1 MLTAKSFLLPLQQG
15 GGSSFFCRIFWKKKS
30 NLLSCHRRLCNMRDK
45 SPNGLPRF
53 ESIKEKCRIYQ
64 NISLRAKK
72 KDTKQFCFMFSFTGS
87 TSWFHQFWY
96 IQFRPGRNCCNSFG
110 QTQPAGRRRRKKHLF
125 YICWTARS
133 ITRMEVLFPSVQEF
147 LFGCFFWSRG
157 PKFCPNRTGNT
168 KF

>member
-110 QTQPAGRRRRKKHLF
+110 QTQSAGRRRRENKKLF
-125 YICWTARS
+125 WRVLYIFRPVFCFCT
-133 ITRMEVLFPSVQEF
+133 VLMYIKCFFFCKKKSVQ
-147 LFGCFFWSRG
+147 
-157 PKFCPNRTGNT
+157 
-168 KF
+168 